1 MPLSP
6 PGDHT
11 FGRSAHGKTVYS
23 MAKLRAF
30 LRDNSILVLAALC
43 AAGSMVLVPPDGEY
57 IDYVNWQVLGILFCL
72 MAAVDGLGRCG
83 VFRRLSGIL
92 LRRLAGQRRLALG
105 LVWLC
110 FFASALVTNDVALLT
125 FVPFTIGLWG
135 TGRTLAPV
143 VVMETVAANLGSL
156 LTPMGNPQ
164 NLFLYARYGLDAG
177 AFFSVTA
184 PLWAVCLLCTTVL
197 TLLLVRDGALP
208 AEAEAAGEAPPQPP
222 RRLLLLHGLLFLA
235 GLLAVMKALDWRLVL
250 GITVLALLLLDRRG
264 FRGADYGLLASFVCF
279 FVLVGNLARLPAVS
293 GLVSRLL
300 EGRVMTV
307 SALLSQII
315 SNVPAAAMLA
325 SFTEDWQGL
334 LLGVNIGGLGT
345 LIASMAS
352 LISYRQYCLSGAPGR
367 GRYLAVFSGINFGL
381 LALLLAGAAILRGL

>member
-1 MPLSP
+1 M
-6 PGDHT
+6 
-11 FGRSAHGKTVYS
+11 K
-23 MAKLRAF
+23 KLWSFFRE
-30 LRDNSILVLAALC
+30 NSVLVLAALC
-43 AAGSMVLVPPDGEY
+43 AAASMLLVPPDREY

-72 MAAVDGLGRCG
+72 MASVDGLSRCG
-83 VFRRLSGIL
+83 VFRRLSGVL
-92 LRRLAGQRRLALG
+92 LRRMSGRRRLAVG

-110 FFASALVTNDVALLT
+110 YFTSALVTNDVALLT
-125 FVPFTIGLWG
+125 FVPFTVGLWG
-135 TGRTLAPV
+135 MGRTLAPV

-177 AFFSVTA
+177 SFFSVTA

-197 TLLLVRDGALP
+197 TLLLVKDGSLP
-208 AEAEAAGEAPPQPP
+208 APSREEGGERPRLPQRP
-222 RRLLLLHGLLFLA
+222 LILHSLLFLA
-235 GLLAVMKALDWRLVL
+235 GLLAVVKLLDWRLVL

-325 SFTEDWQGL
+325 SFTEDWRGL
-334 LLGVNIGGLGT
+334 LLGVNLGGLGT
-345 LIASMAS
+345 LVASMAS

-367 GRYLAVFSGINFGL
+367 GRYLAVFSGVNFGL
-381 LALLLAGAAILRGL
+381 LALLLAGAAALRGL